1 MPLFLLS
8 DAKGLKK
15 EKIKMTEVEVQRLI
29 ETFIEDQ
36 TDVAELAQWL
46 SADHTEAKGL
56 IHAERAIR
64 RLPLMKDKEEM
75 TGVTM
80 YTTSPVSYSSNNR
93 HMVVS
98 IYRDKQFQL
107 KLAPAEWFVS
117 DRPRVW
123 ESGKVIHDRE
133 QFLRHS
139 NQDTVITNIFLWE
152 YEERF
157 LITFAES
164 INTQMI
170 RVSEKHNGKDVT
182 KSFRMR
188 DTTMNPE
195 DIEAKRPYIH
205 AENTRAQIALYKDT
219 GKITLRSGDMKY
231 AVQVNRTSYYNKK
244 VEQLLRLVPAAFLE
258 RMQDSLEAGMPSCV
272 LEELGYRLKEVEK
285 KQEEKDLKV
294 EKLPYETASMQAIHH
309 FRTLAALRLHPG
321 QVFLPNALHVC
332 DGVNFTAAVERK
344 IDQARSGVEVM
355 QVLYPN
361 MGKKALRRTLSD
373 KSIMSRS
380 YNPQWWNVNPFVLYT
395 LEDPNDINAVLKEAK
410 DVIATNQ
417 LCIENKLYA
426 FSRLKRLAQKVSGG
440 RFLSLMEKDIR
451 NKTFFRSDRTDHFLG
466 RSLPGSVGLL
476 FDTLRMMIQID
487 TLSGRYPE
495 QLDVQEELDRKEV
508 KNLSGLHDALVH
520 IHRQYEDATY
530 GLSISYTEKERQLEW
545 EEDGYSFKLAESKRE
560 LNDIGKKMNIC
571 VGSYGSEAF
580 AKELTILTVQS
591 AAGYDVCVEI
601 RKKKIVQV
609 KKRFNERINST
620 SDTKLHTCFKKW
632 VQHSKL
638 KLDTNDFVG

>member
-1 MPLFLLS
+1 MPLFLLF

-15 EKIKMTEVEVQRLI
+15 EKIKMTEVQRLL

-93 HMVVS
+93 YMVVS
-98 IYRDKQFQL
+98 IYKDKQFQL

-182 KSFRMR
+182 QSFRMK
-188 DTTMNPE
+188 DVTMNPE

-205 AENTRAQIALYKDT
+205 AENTRTQIALYKDT

-258 RMQDSLEAGMPSCV
+258 RMQDSLEAGIPAYV
-272 LEELGYRLKEVEK
+272 LEELGYRLKEVESNK
-285 KQEEKDLKV
+285 EELED
-294 EKLPYETASMQAIHH
+294 EKLPYETASMQEIHR

-321 QVFLPNALHVC
+321 QVFLPNALCVC

-344 IDQARSGVEVM
+344 IDQARSGVEAM

-380 YNPQWWNVNPFVLYT
+380 YDSQRWYVMPFVLYM
-395 LEDPNDINAVLKEAK
+395 LKDPNDINAALKEAK
-410 DVIATNQ
+410 NVRVTNQ
-417 LCIENKLYA
+417 LLVENKHYA
-426 FSRLKRLAQKVSGG
+426 FSRLKRLVQKVSGG
-440 RFLSLMEKDIR
+440 RFLSLLEKEIR
-451 NKTFFRSDRTDHFLG
+451 NETFFDPDRTYPFLG
-466 RSLPGSVGLL
+466 NSLPGSVNLIL
-476 FDTLRMMIQID
+476 DTLRMMTQID
-487 TLSGRYPE
+487 ILSGRYPE
-495 QLDVQEELDRKEV
+495 QLDVEEELDRQEV
-508 KNLSGLHDALVH
+508 KNLLGLHDALAR
-520 IHRQYEDATY
+520 IHYQYEDATY
-530 GLSISYTEKERQLEW
+530 GLPISYTEKERQLEW

-609 KKRFNERINST
+609 KKRFNERINPT
-620 SDTKLHTCFKKW
+620 SDAKLHACFKKW
-632 VQHSKL
+632 VQRSEL